1 MAIVSNKSRTKLRS
15 VGGGTPCFNSVGNIA
30 ASRDLVPLAS
40 SVITDPGCSRASAS
54 SMCSDASR
62 RRRRLRFKCVLPI
75 NHHETT
81 AINGTAKS
89 ASSQLSAA
97 TGRPRRSMITLGV
110 VIMAAAT
117 EAIQS
122 NSNRFAMASVG
133 MTATRRVRKQRGRQW
148 SIASVASPVSNPHRA
163 ASGAG
168 EWRSLTAKLME
179 HSISGG
185 RRARWTNT

>member
-1 MAIVSNKSRTKLRS
+1 MFQFCGQYRGQSRP
-15 VGGGTPCFNSVGNIA
+15 GAACFIGHHGPRVLP
-30 ASRDLVPLAS
+30 RERLL
-40 SVITDPGCSRASAS
+40 
-54 SMCSDASR
+54 CSDASR

-122 NSNRFAMASVG
+122 NSNRFRDGFGWHDGYPA
-133 MTATRRVRKQRGRQW
+133 
-148 SIASVASPVSNPHRA
+148 
-163 ASGAG
+163 
-168 EWRSLTAKLME
+168 RSQTTGTPTE
-179 HSISGG
+179 HSISGISCIEPTSSRIG
-185 RRARWTNT
+185 RMEVLDSETHGAQHFGRP